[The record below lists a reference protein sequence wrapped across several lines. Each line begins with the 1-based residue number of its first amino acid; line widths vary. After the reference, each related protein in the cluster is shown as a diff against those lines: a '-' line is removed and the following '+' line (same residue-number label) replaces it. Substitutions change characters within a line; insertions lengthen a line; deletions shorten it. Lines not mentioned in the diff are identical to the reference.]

1 MLRRFAGVSVARGL
15 PYKRFCRD
23 SMSAMGI
30 LQQLSRKSLCL
41 KRNGGASKTMSTCAT
56 IIGGAQRVSGT
67 KS

>member
-1 MLRRFAGVSVARGL
+1 
-15 PYKRFCRD
+15 
-23 SMSAMGI
+23 